1 MIGIEFQG
9 NTLQKPLTD
18 EQIQS
23 AIEYLKPII
32 IKNNIRL
39 EDIVTHEQVRN
50 LYNQYREQFNLGRKQ
65 AASKSDIT
73 LSDYE
78 RIIDALKEQVYY
90 KK

>member
-9 NTLQKPLTD
+9 NTTQKPLTE

-23 AIEYLKPII
+23 AVEYLKPII
-32 IKNNIRL
+32 QQNNIRL

-50 LYNQYREQFNLGRKQ
+50 LYNQYRQQYNLGRK
-65 AASKSDIT
+65 AESKCDIT
-73 LSDYE
+73 LSEYE
-78 RIIDALKEQVYY
+78 KIIDALKEQVYY